1 MKFSHIL
8 LLTSLVALR
17 LMLSTPA
24 VAEAAEFDGVIEP
37 YMVVKVGSG
46 VYGILETVDVDR
58 GDFVKMGQVLATLQS
73 GVEKATMEA
82 ARVRAEMEGEIK
94 GKKASVD
101 FLARK
106 QSRNE
111 QLYKEE
117 VLPLGQWDEIGTSKI
132 LAEMQHQE
140 ALENKRLAEQE
151 LKRAMEVLNR
161 MSIRSPINGV
171 VVERLLSPGEYVET
185 QPILKLAQ
193 IDTLNVEVILPV
205 FRYASIKVGMKA
217 RVIPEAPIG
226 GQYMAE
232 VKVVDKVVDAAS
244 GTFGVRLE
252 LPNPNHRLPAGLK
265 CKVIFPG
272 K

>member
-1 MKFSHIL
+1 MKSLWSQWKNFFVVVAAL
-8 LLTSLVALR
+8 LSGFVG
-17 LMLSTPA
+17 
-24 VAEAAEFDGVIEP
+24 AEAAEFDGVIEP
-37 YMVVKVGSG
+37 HKVVKVGSAVAG
-46 VYGILETVDVDR
+46 VLETVNVDR
-58 GDFVKMGQVLATLQS
+58 GDFVKEGQVLATLQS
-73 GVEKATMEA
+73 GVERAAMEV
-82 ARVRAEMEGEIK
+82 ARVRAEMEGELK
-94 GKKASVD
+94 GKKASMD
-101 FLARK
+101 FLTRK

-117 VLPLGQWDEIGTSKI
+117 VLPLGQWDEIGTSRI

-151 LKRAMEVLNR
+151 LRRAMEVVNR

-185 QPILKLAQ
+185 QPILKLAE

-205 FRYASIKVGMKA
+205 AQYASIKVGMRA

-232 VKVVDKVVDAAS
+232 VKIVDRVIDAAS

-265 CKVIFPG
+265 CRVIFPG